1 MENNYKSPKEITEG
15 YLQAGIY
22 KSKKATST
30 LIVMGILA
38 GMFIAIGASASM
50 VASHGISNYGLAKFT
65 AGAVFPVG
73 LIMIIILGAEL
84 FTGDCMM
91 VFGVWDKKY
100 SYMRMWRTLT
110 IIWLSNMIGAVIIAF
125 IAYYSAQFDISYGAL
140 GAYVIKNAV
149 GKASTP
155 AFNVFVSGIGCNIVV
170 CAAMLIAYGA
180 NDITGKIAGAYITI
194 MAFIVT
200 GFEHCIAN
208 MYYLTAG
215 ILAANNETYVSQA
228 EEIYHLS
235 AEQISVLT
243 VGGAFHNI
251 IPATLGN
258 IVGGMLFIALP
269 LYVLYIDK
277 KAK

>member
-1 MENNYKSPKEITEG
+1 MENNYKSPKQITEG
-15 YLQAGIY
+15 YLEAGIY

-30 LIVMGILA
+30 LIIMGILA
-38 GMFIAIGASASM
+38 GMFVAIGASASM
-50 VASHGISNYGLAKFT
+50 VASHGISNYGLAKLV

-73 LIMIIILGAEL
+73 LIMIMVLGAEL

-91 VFGVWDKKY
+91 IFGVWDKQFT
-100 SYMRMWRTLT
+100 YMKMWKTLT
-110 IIWLSNMIGAVIIAF
+110 IIWLSNFVGAIIMAVII
-125 IAYYSAQFDISYGAL
+125 YYSAQLDASYGAL

-149 GKASTP
+149 GKSTTP

-170 CAAMLIAYGA
+170 CAAMLIASGA
-180 NDITGKIAGAYITI
+180 TDITGKIAAAFMTI
-194 MAFIVT
+194 MAFVVT

-208 MYYLTAG
+208 MYYLTVG
-215 ILAANNETYVSQA
+215 MLATNNETYVAQA

-235 AEQISVLT
+235 AEQINSLT
-243 VGGAFHNI
+243 VVSAFHNI

-269 LYVLYIDK
+269 MYILYIDK
-277 KAK
+277 KSK